1 MPKRARRSKRSTR
14 TSRNDRPPPDDV
26 EKRSTTLPRVLRYS
40 PLDMPSTEDKGPLW
54 GLASL
59 EPGAGLSP
67 ASLVHPPTTPTP
79 KGGRRPPLRRAGP
92 RPTSRRCGARSRRSP
107 RSVPRVPSKAL
118 RGGGQGN
125 PPTLF
130 WARFLGCSITYT
142 RGALLELWFWDG
154 FWSTFTAGCGGIDP
168 CTPGICE
175 RLKTPSEEG

>member
-92 RPTSRRCGARSRRSP
+92 RPTSRRCGARRRRSP
-107 RSVPRVPSKAL
+107 RSVPRVPSKREFGNWTDATL
-118 RGGGQGN
+118 TPRFHCQRPPNRGRKAGSDVLWSDFSGSS
-125 PPTLF
+125 TL
-130 WARFLGCSITYT
+130 YQ
-142 RGALLELWFWDG
+142 
-154 FWSTFTAGCGGIDP
+154 
-168 CTPGICE
+168 
-175 RLKTPSEEG
+175 TPSSPTATLLS